1 MDQLSS
7 FPHLRKVFM
16 ALIRNAF
23 VLAVMVLLYFARPVW
38 AHAVLMEA
46 APATNQVVKAGS
58 VPIKLRFNSRI
69 DAKRSKLVLI
79 SPAGVEQGLTI
90 DQQPSPDTITS
101 KAESL
106 APGVY
111 VLQWQVL
118 AADGHITQGKTSF
131 KAQ

>member
-1 MDQLSS
+1 
-7 FPHLRKVFM
+7 M
-16 ALIRNAF
+16 ALIRNAL
-23 VLAVMVLLYFARPVW
+23 VLAVMVLLCFAQPVL

-46 APATNQVVKAGS
+46 VPAANQVVKGGS

-79 SPAGVEQGLTI
+79 TPAGLERALSI
-90 DQQPSPDTITS
+90 DQQPTPDTITS

-106 APGVY
+106 PPGVY

-131 KAQ
+131 RAQ